1 MRILWIYENSLDNAF
16 YAELK
21 AEDIKY
27 LFEVCIE
34 KHRSPL
40 LTPDWLLRE

>member
-1 MRILWIYENSLDNAF
+1 MRVLGIHENSLDNVF
-16 YAELK
+16 YAESK
-21 AEDIKY
+21 AEYVRY